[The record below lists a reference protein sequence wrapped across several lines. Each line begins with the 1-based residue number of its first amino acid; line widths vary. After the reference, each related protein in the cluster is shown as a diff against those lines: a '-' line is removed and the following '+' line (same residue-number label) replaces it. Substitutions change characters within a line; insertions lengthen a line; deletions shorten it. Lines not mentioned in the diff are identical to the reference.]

1 MELNKNFLFA
11 LVGTIVTL
19 LVMCYVNVE
28 INWSRAVICFFAW
41 MPYRIGKH
49 HYSLFGGFSENNCYS
64 LFGLFQKAG
73 VDAFQVIGF
82 SLFQIAGNNATQG
95 IGISL
100 YQKAV
105 NYAIK
110 LFGISL
116 YQKAGNNATQGIGI
130 SLYQKAGNHATQGIG
145 ISLYQKAKQ
154 FSSKCSL
161 YIVSHKVEAS

>member
-11 LVGTIVTL
+11 LVGTSATL

-73 VDAFQVIGF
+73 VDAFQGIGF
-82 SLFQIAGNNATQG
+82 
-95 IGISL
+95 
-100 YQKAV
+100 
-105 NYAIK
+105 
-110 LFGISL
+110 
-116 YQKAGNNATQGIGI
+116 
-130 SLYQKAGNHATQGIG
+130 
-145 ISLYQKAKQ
+145 SLYQKAKQ
-154 FSSKCSL
+154 FSSTCSL
-161 YIVSHKVEAS
+161 CIVSHKVEAS

>member
-11 LVGTIVTL
+11 LVGTIATL

-73 VDAFQVIGF
+73 VDALQDIGF
-82 SLFQIAGNNATQG
+82 SLFQIAGDTAWQ
-95 IGISL
+95 S
-100 YQKAV
+100 V
-105 NYAIK
+105 
-110 LFGISL
+110 
-116 YQKAGNNATQGIGI
+116 
-130 SLYQKAGNHATQGIG
+130 G